1 MKGRKKYEEL
11 REGVGIH
18 TAEKENFKRPFP
30 FFRRT
35 VFYSLFS
42 LDNFSGSKILWHIFR
57 IRFAASFFLSMIYA
71 MSGCTLNEKEDALQ
85 NEVEEAR
92 WLLEEY
98 EANSCNA
105 SVNALIDFYRSCTE
119 ERGRGSIKK
128 MYLRTFS
135 DMYEFR
141 NAMNEIV
148 KNSEQEKNGRKRF
161 QRQENISDKELFI
174 SERPKKGSD
183 RT

>member
-1 MKGRKKYEEL
+1 MRNYVKELEFILQKKKISNAL
-11 REGVGIH
+11 
-18 TAEKENFKRPFP
+18 
-30 FFRRT
+30 FR
-35 VFYSLFS
+35 
-42 LDNFSGSKILWHIFR
+42 FSGGLFFIAYSVLIISADQKYYGIFSE
-57 IRFAASFFLSMIYA
+57 FVLPPLFFLSMIYA
-71 MSGCTLNEKEDALQ
+71 MSGCTLNEKEDARQ

>member
-1 MKGRKKYEEL
+1 MRNYVKELEFILQKKKISNAL
-11 REGVGIH
+11 
-18 TAEKENFKRPFP
+18 
-30 FFRRT
+30 FR
-35 VFYSLFS
+35 
-42 LDNFSGSKILWHIFR
+42 FSGGLFFIAYSVLIISADQKYYGIFSE
-57 IRFAASFFLSMIYA
+57 FVLPPLFFLSMIYA

-92 WLLEEY
+92 WLLEEC

-105 SVNALIDFYRSCTE
+105 SVNALIDFYRSCAE

>member
-1 MKGRKKYEEL
+1 MRNYVKELEFILQKKKISNALFRFFGGLFFIAYSVL
-11 REGVGIH
+11 IISADQKYYGI
-18 TAEKENFKRPFP
+18 
-30 FFRRT
+30 
-35 VFYSLFS
+35 FS
-42 LDNFSGSKILWHIFR
+42 EFVLPPLL
-57 IRFAASFFLSMIYA
+57 FLSMIYA

>member
-1 MKGRKKYEEL
+1 MRNYVKELEFILQKKKISNAL
-11 REGVGIH
+11 
-18 TAEKENFKRPFP
+18 
-30 FFRRT
+30 FR
-35 VFYSLFS
+35 
-42 LDNFSGSKILWHIFR
+42 FSGGLFFIAYSVLIISADQKYYGIFSE
-57 IRFAASFFLSMIYA
+57 FVLAPLFFLSMIYA

>member
-1 MKGRKKYEEL
+1 MRNYVKELEFILQKKKISNAL
-11 REGVGIH
+11 
-18 TAEKENFKRPFP
+18 
-30 FFRRT
+30 FR
-35 VFYSLFS
+35 
-42 LDNFSGSKILWHIFR
+42 FSGGLFFIAYSVLIISADQKYYGIFSE
-57 IRFAASFFLSMIYA
+57 FVLPPLFFLSMIYA

-161 QRQENISDKELFI
+161 QRQENIFDKELFI
-174 SERPKKGSD
+174 SEKSKKGSD